1 MGSVTSLPSGLA
13 YLTQPG
19 GLLSNLP
26 AGISTSV
33 LQSASPQ
40 DIVSLS
46 LAAIQAQEVGGLF
59 GVSPATSNSAIP
71 GLPAATGVASGVTS
85 GVTAGIPAAD
95 LTNATPQEQA
105 QISDQSLLYQQAQA
119 LFDPTSATSTNVN
132 LNA

>member
-19 GLLSNLP
+19 GLLSNLSP
-26 AGISTSV
+26 AISTSE

-46 LAAIQAQEVGGLF
+46 VAAIQAQEADGLF
-59 GVSPATSNSAIP
+59 GVSPANSTSGIP
-71 GLPAATGVASGVTS
+71 GLPGVANSAA

-119 LFDPTSATSTNVN
+119 LFDPPSATSA
-132 LNA
+132 NAGLVA

>member
-1 MGSVTSLPSGLA
+1 MGSVTSLSSGLA

-26 AGISTSV
+26 AAVSTPA

-46 LAAIQAQEVGGLF
+46 VAALQAQETDGLF
-59 GVSPATSNSAIP
+59 GVSQANSAIP
-71 GLPAATGVASGVTS
+71 GLSGVST
-85 GVTAGIPAAD
+85 GLPAAD

-105 QISDQSLLYQQAQA
+105 QISDQALLYQQAQA
-119 LFDPTSATSTNVN
+119 LFDPPSATSANAN
-132 LNA
+132 LIG